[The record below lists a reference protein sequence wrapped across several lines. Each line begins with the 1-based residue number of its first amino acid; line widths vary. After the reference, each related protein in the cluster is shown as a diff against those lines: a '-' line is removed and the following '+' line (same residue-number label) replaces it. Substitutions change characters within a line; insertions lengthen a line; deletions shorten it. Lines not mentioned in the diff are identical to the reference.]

1 MGYRTVK
8 VDQPEEALDTL
19 SNLPGFPLR

>member
-19 SNLPGFPLR
+19 SNLLGFPLR